1 MGEHDDAIITA
12 DGLSRHFTV
21 GRRRAGLLGSLRGL
35 SDRGGTEVRAVD
47 DVSFSVQPGEMVG
60 YLGPNGAG
68 KSTTIKMLTG
78 ILVPSSG
85 AATVAGLTPWIDRRA
100 LAARIG
106 VVFGQRTQ
114 LWWDL
119 PLIDSLEL
127 LRHIYRIPADRHA
140 RILAEMRE
148 VLDLDGFLDTP
159 VRQLSLGQRM
169 RGDLA
174 AAMLHEPP
182 ILYLDEPTIGLDV
195 VAKARVRDFLAA
207 INLQRGVTVMLTTH
221 DLADVE
227 QLCTRLI
234 IIDGGRL
241 IFDGSLT
248 EIKRRFGAF
257 RTLVIDL
264 DGDAAAAVANLSAVL
279 PQGATVDR
287 AEGPRCWIRF
297 DSRLCSASALI
308 GAIVADQPV
317 RDLTIEEPAI
327 EEIVRDIYEHG
338 IDGRGRVAQPTS
350 AS

>member
-1 MGEHDDAIITA
+1 MSEHDDAIINA

-21 GRRRAGLLGSLRGL
+21 GRRRAELLGSLRGL
-35 SDRGGTEVRAVD
+35 ADRGGTEVRAVD
-47 DVSFSVQPGEMVG
+47 DVSFSVQSGEMVG

-85 AATVAGLTPWIDRRA
+85 SATVAGLTPWADRRA

-127 LRHIYRIPADRHA
+127 IRHIYRLPADRHA
-140 RILAEMRE
+140 RMLAEMRE
-148 VLDLDGFLDTP
+148 VLDLDGFLETP

-195 VAKARVRDFLAA
+195 VAKARVRDFLAE
-207 INLQRGVTVMLTTH
+207 INRQRGVTVMLTTH

-227 QLCTRLI
+227 QLCSRLI

-257 RTLVIDL
+257 RTLVIDV
-264 DGDAAAAVANLSAVL
+264 DREAAAAVGKLSAIL
-279 PQGATVDR
+279 PPGATIDR

-297 DSRLCSASALI
+297 DSRICSAAALI

-327 EEIVRDIYEHG
+327 EQIVRDIYEHG
-338 IDGRGRVAQPTS
+338 IDGRDKVVQPHL